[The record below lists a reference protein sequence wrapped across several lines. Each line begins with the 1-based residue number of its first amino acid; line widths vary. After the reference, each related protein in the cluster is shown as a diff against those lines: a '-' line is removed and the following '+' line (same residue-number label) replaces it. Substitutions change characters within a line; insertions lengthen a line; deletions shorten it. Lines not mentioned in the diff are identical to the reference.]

1 MKWTHLLFA
10 SLLSI
15 CTSAIAS
22 NVGFTQ
28 IILTGL
34 SVDQDQ
40 PKRPLET
47 TIWYPTQDTSKTV
60 LVGDN
65 PAFIGTRVITDAK
78 IQSGKFPVVL
88 ISHGY
93 RGNWR
98 NQNWLATELA
108 HRGYIVAAVNHPGTT
123 SFDQSPE
130 QAAKWWERPRD
141 ITRILN
147 HLLTETQWK
156 HAINTDHISAIGH
169 SLGGWTVMQLAGA
182 KIDRATLEVECLKYP
197 NPRTCGLSAELGLS
211 NIQATEPNNKDL
223 SDPRIQRVVSLDLGL
238 ARSFSVQ
245 SLNEINV
252 PTLILAAGIDIGDLP
267 HALESGYMAEH
278 IPISSRQYK
287 VYENATHF
295 SFIQPCKAGAEAML
309 EEEVPGDSI
318 ICKDGLGASRGE
330 LHQLILNEIVDFLN
344 R

>member
-10 SLLSI
+10 ILLSI
-15 CTSAIAS
+15 CTSALAS
-22 NVGFTQ
+22 SVGFTQ
-28 IILTGL
+28 ITLPNT
-34 SVDQDQ
+34 SNN
-40 PKRPLET
+40 PERPLNT
-47 TIWYPTQDTSKTV
+47 AIWYPTLDDSDTV
-60 LVGDN
+60 LIGDN
-65 PAFIGTRVITDAK
+65 PAFIGTKVIKGAK
-78 IQSGKFPVVL
+78 LQQGKFPVVL
-88 ISHGY
+88 LSHGY

-108 HRGYIVAAVNHPGTT
+108 HRGYIVAAANHPGTT
-123 SFDQSPE
+123 TYNQSPQ

-147 HLLTETQWK
+147 HLLTEAQWK

-182 KIDRATLEVECLKYP
+182 KIDRAALEVECLKYP

-211 NIQATEPNNKDL
+211 KVQATEPNNKDL

-238 ARSFSVQ
+238 ARSFSVR
-245 SLNEINV
+245 SVNDINV

-267 HALESGYMAEH
+267 QALESGYIAEH
-278 IPISSRQYK
+278 MPLNSRRYK

-295 SFIQPCKAGAEAML
+295 SFIQSCKPGAVPML
-309 EEEVPGDSI
+309 EEEVPGDGI
-318 ICKDGLGASRGE
+318 ICKDGVETTRKK
-330 LHQLILNEIVDFLN
+330 LHQQVLSDIVSFLEQ
-344 R
+344 

>member
-1 MKWTHLLFA
+1 MKWTHLLFV
-10 SLLSI
+10 SLLSF

-22 NVGFTQ
+22 DVGFTHFT
-28 IILTGL
+28 LT
-34 SVDQDQ
+34 DD
-40 PKRPLET
+40 PIRPLNT
-47 TIWYPTQDTSKTV
+47 AIWYPTQDESNTS
-60 LVGDN
+60 LIGDN
-65 PAFIGTRVITDAK
+65 PAFIGTRVIKNAK

-108 HRGYIVAAVNHPGTT
+108 HLGYIVASVNHPGTT
-123 SFDQSPE
+123 SFDQSPK

-141 ITRILN
+141 ITRILDY
-147 HLLTETQWK
+147 LLSEVLWK
-156 HAINTDHISAIGH
+156 QSVNANNITAIGH

-182 KIDRATLEVECLKYP
+182 KIDRETFEAECLIYP
-197 NPRTCGLSAELGLS
+197 NPRTCGLSDELGLS
-211 NIQATEPNNKDL
+211 QVQTAEANDKDL

-267 HALESGYMAEH
+267 QALESGYMAEH
-278 IPISSRQYK
+278 IPLSSRQYK

-295 SFIQPCKAGAEAML
+295 SFIQPCKSGAEAML
-309 EEEVPGDSI
+309 EEEVPGDGI

-330 LHQLILNEIVDFLN
+330 LHQLILNDIVDFLN